1 MKNILLGLTF
11 GTSISVVSWMIGII
25 FNGIFAKTEFFQ
37 KLSNLNF
44 IKSKSIN
51 NFIGLKYFKWIVK
64 NSFFK
69 FFNQSIKMEHKN
81 KDYKTIRNEMT
92 LAEIG
97 HLVGFVFVIF
107 FAIYYCFKVSILAG
121 LAIMIPNVLLNLY
134 PSLLQQENK
143 RRIDQLMKRQ
153 NLSKQL

>member
-1 MKNILLGLTF
+1 
-11 GTSISVVSWMIGII
+11 
-25 FNGIFAKTEFFQ
+25 
-37 KLSNLNF
+37 
-44 IKSKSIN
+44 
-51 NFIGLKYFKWIVK
+51 
-64 NSFFK
+64 
-69 FFNQSIKMEHKN
+69 MEHKN